1 MVHQNYV
8 NSYEQFLS
16 LPSNTKDMEFQ
27 TGEDD
32 NHAWKLHIFLDQEK
46 LTVSNPIVKD
56 TVKYLM
62 DENISFKMGNG
73 GDGGKVF
80 TIYVG
85 EYDRAQFVA
94 KQLNDQFG
102 DRYKKDFPQGGVKL
116 PEDMHVFNNIGM
128 RFEGVK
134 DNWNVQNKD
143 SAFSDY
149 GHQGVP
155 TFRKFIIRGIK
166 DEKLSSLACHIFLAE
181 KCGAKYLG
189 ENYNQNPW
197 ANKIFEDLPK
207 KYTYEEVQGYVSDAL
222 NILRS
227 LHQERFIYDKNRVS
241 SEQGVSL
248 SIDDII
254 PTFKQSSLNKEINVS
269 VKNLEIM
276 PNADKITIRKNEY
289 GNDILE
295 YKKGDKILASCSL
308 NGEEHCVRLYS
319 DDGLFTEYM
328 TSPNKKTKRI
338 KDDTLY
344 PITDS
349 YLEARIDSIASLSK
363 ALGDSHLKSKNM
375 SEDGLIEE
383 EKQQVA
389 MKGMGNKLVELRG
402 LGKEKKGPPVKTTL
416 TSNNLPS
423 NNIMVNKMIENKSK
437 QPPS

>member
-1 MVHQNYV
+1 MGHQNYV
-8 NSYEQFLS
+8 KSYEEFLS
-16 LPSNTKDMEFQ
+16 LPSNTKNMEFQ

-73 GDGGKVF
+73 GDDGKVF
-80 TIYVG
+80 TIYIG
-85 EYDRAQFVA
+85 EYEKAQRVA
-94 KQLNDQFG
+94 KQLNNKFG
-102 DRYKKDFPQGGVKL
+102 NKYKEDYPQGL
-116 PEDMHVFNNIGM
+116 INTSEDMKVFNNIGI
-128 RFEGVK
+128 RFEGTNSYK
-134 DNWNVQNKD
+134 DD
-143 SAFSDY
+143 SIFAYY

-155 TFRKFIIRGIK
+155 TFRKFTIRGIE
-166 DEKLSSLACHIFLAE
+166 DEKLPALACHIFLAE

-222 NILRS
+222 KILRS
-227 LHQERFIYDKNRVS
+227 LHQEEFIYDKNRVS

-338 KDDTLY
+338 KGDTLY

-349 YLEARIDSIASLSK
+349 YLETRIDRIASLSK

-423 NNIMVNKMIENKSK
+423 NNIMVNKMIENKYK

>member
-1 MVHQNYV
+1 M
-8 NSYEQFLS
+8 
-16 LPSNTKDMEFQ
+16 K
-27 TGEDD
+27 
-32 NHAWKLHIFLDQEK
+32 
-46 LTVSNPIVKD
+46 
-56 TVKYLM
+56 
-62 DENISFKMGNG
+62 
-73 GDGGKVF
+73 
-80 TIYVG
+80 
-85 EYDRAQFVA
+85 
-94 KQLNDQFG
+94 
-102 DRYKKDFPQGGVKL
+102 
-116 PEDMHVFNNIGM
+116 VFNNIGI
-128 RFEGVK
+128 RFEGTNSYN
-134 DNWNVQNKD
+134 DD
-143 SAFSDY
+143 SMFAYY

-155 TFRKFIIRGIK
+155 IFRKFIIREIQ
-166 DEKLSSLACHIFLAE
+166 DEKLPALACHIFLAE

-222 NILRS
+222 NLLRS
-227 LHQERFIYDKNRVS
+227 LHQERFIYDNNRVS

-338 KDDTLY
+338 KGDTLY
-344 PITDS
+344 PITDC
-349 YLEARIDSIASLSK
+349 YLETRIDSIASLSK

-416 TSNNLPS
+416 TSNN
-423 NNIMVNKMIENKSK
+423 IMVNKMIEK
-437 QPPS
+437 

>member
-73 GDGGKVF
+73 GDDGKVF
-80 TIYVG
+80 TIYIG
-85 EYDRAQFVA
+85 EYEKAQRVA
-94 KQLNDQFG
+94 KQLNNKFG
-102 DRYKKDFPQGGVKL
+102 NKYKEDYPQGL
-116 PEDMHVFNNIGM
+116 INTPEDMKVFNNIGI
-128 RFEGVK
+128 RFEGTNSYK
-134 DNWNVQNKD
+134 ND
-143 SAFSDY
+143 SIFAYY

-227 LHQERFIYDKNRVS
+227 LHQEECIYDKNRVS

-254 PTFKQSSLNKEINVS
+254 PTFKQSSLNKEINAS
-269 VKNLEIM
+269 VKNLEVI

-363 ALGDSHLKSKNM
+363 ALGNSHLKSKNM

-389 MKGMGNKLVELRG
+389 MKGIGNKLVELRG

-416 TSNNLPS
+416 TSNN
-423 NNIMVNKMIENKSK
+423 IMVNKMIENKSK

>member
-73 GDGGKVF
+73 GDNGKVF
-80 TIYVG
+80 TIYIG
-85 EYDRAQFVA
+85 EYEKAQRVA
-94 KQLNDQFG
+94 KQLNNKFG
-102 DRYKKDFPQGGVKL
+102 NRYKEDYPQGL
-116 PEDMHVFNNIGM
+116 INTPEDMKVFNNIGI
-128 RFEGVK
+128 RFEGTNSYN
-134 DNWNVQNKD
+134 DD
-143 SAFSDY
+143 SIFAYY

-155 TFRKFIIRGIK
+155 AFKRNLSIRGIQ
-166 DEKLSSLACHIFLAE
+166 DEKLSALACHIFLAE

-269 VKNLEIM
+269 VKNLEIVS
-276 PNADKITIRKNEY
+276 NADKITIRKNEY

-338 KDDTLY
+338 KGDTLY

-349 YLEARIDSIASLSK
+349 YLEARIDNIASLSK
-363 ALGDSHLKSKNM
+363 ALGNRHLKSKNM

-389 MKGMGNKLVELRG
+389 MKGMGNKFVELRG

-416 TSNNLPS
+416 PS
-423 NNIMVNKMIENKSK
+423 NNIMVNKMIEK
-437 QPPS
+437 

>member
-1 MVHQNYV
+1 MGHQNYV
-8 NSYEQFLS
+8 NSYKQFLS

-73 GDGGKVF
+73 GDDGKVF
-80 TIYVG
+80 TIYIG
-85 EYDRAQFVA
+85 EYEKAQSVA
-94 KQLNDQFG
+94 KQLNNKFG
-102 DRYKKDFPQGGVKL
+102 NRYKEDYPQGL
-116 PEDMHVFNNIGM
+116 INTPEDMKVFNNIGI
-128 RFEGVK
+128 RFEGTNSYN
-134 DNWNVQNKD
+134 DD
-143 SAFSDY
+143 SMFAYY

-155 TFRKFIIRGIK
+155 IFRKFIIREIQ
-166 DEKLSSLACHIFLAE
+166 DEKLPALACHIFLAE

-222 NILRS
+222 NLLRS
-227 LHQERFIYDKNRVS
+227 LHQERFIYDNNRVS

-338 KDDTLY
+338 KGDTLY
-344 PITDS
+344 PITDC
-349 YLEARIDSIASLSK
+349 YLETRIDSIASLSK

-416 TSNNLPS
+416 TSNN
-423 NNIMVNKMIENKSK
+423 IMVNKMIEK
-437 QPPS
+437 